1 MLHYFY
7 KHIFMQLN
15 ILLFILIYN
24 KIQQKITSA
33 ENPVKWKLKFMKKAV
48 KDLVLWYSKELLYG
62 HMMLHFLLGSIS

>member
-15 ILLFILIYN
+15 ILLLILIYN

-48 KDLVLWYSKELLYG
+48 K
-62 HMMLHFLLGSIS
+62 I